1 MRRLVCYQRALE
13 IYTRADFPEKWATA
27 QNNLGLA
34 YKDKI
39 TGNRAENIDEAI
51 SFING
56 L

>member
-1 MRRLVCYQRALE
+1 M
-13 IYTRADFPEKWATA
+13 T

-51 SFING
+51 SCYQLALEIYTVPFSQHWQ
-56 L
+56 